1 MEYLIIDPSTRKI
14 TIPKSEQ
21 LFGVYGEGNIERKYF
36 KCPKIVGDNVD
47 LSDCYIFVNYYTAKG
62 LPGKYTVK
70 DVNVDGENI
79 TFSWELK
86 PHIFDANEDTSIYF
100 AVEAKSKDKVEVFRT
115 RPATGNA
122 KETIDTDKEIEET
135 HADVILDLISR
146 VDTLEREPI
155 SEEQIEKSV
164 KSYLEKNPIEETD
177 PTVPAWAKEEEKPTY
192 TAEEVGALP
201 STTVI
206 PSKLSELTADDEHET
221 VTKEEKQAW
230 NAKSDFSGEYRD
242 LRGKPELAEWA
253 LQREKPT
260 YTARE
265 VGALPDT
272 TEIPKN
278 LSDLQDDAEHRTVT
292 DTEKQ
297 SWNDKSGT
305 GLSDIAKKLLI
316 TILKNAVYT
325 VNQKANIEALENAL
339 STQNTPTDA
348 WSIVQNL
355 TYVTSTNT
363 AFNVK
368 KGESYTTTIVPNTN
382 YMIDSVTVVMGG
394 VDITNT
400 AYNNGV
406 ITINSVTGNVII
418 TAIAKKN
425 SGALLPSDGLLA
437 NFDFRNKEMTSYNL
451 SGWGNVYKCDDET
464 GNYFTFGGSAKTA
477 SQGGIEQYVFR
488 DVRKKDNE
496 SKSVDLGTD
505 FTIAM
510 YSTEVPNILNSAK
523 KSNVSVAKI
532 ILAPRYINTSASEVI
547 AGQTELGIS
556 RDKYMSLIITVSA
569 SVIKMYVD
577 GTLQKTYN
585 GEEISGFKKWKS
597 TPVQP
602 LTVYNEGT
610 IASAAMYNKA
620 LSDNDVTELHA
631 YFKALEVE

>member
-70 DVNVDGENI
+70 DVKVDGGNI

-100 AVEAKSKDKVEVFRT
+100 AVEAKNKDKVEVFRT
-115 RPATGNA
+115 RPAAGKA
-122 KETIDTDKEIEET
+122 KETIDTDTEIEDT

-146 VDTLEREPI
+146 VDTLEKEPI
-155 SEEQIEKSV
+155 S
-164 KSYLEKNPIEETD
+164 
-177 PTVPAWAKEEEKPTY
+177 EEKPTY

-297 SWNDKSGT
+297 SWDNKSDFSGNYEDLQGKPIIPT
-305 GLSDIAKKLLI
+305 VPTTLPNPQALTITYGGRTHTYDGSEALAI
-316 TILKNAVYT
+316 TI
-325 VNQKANIEALENAL
+325 
-339 STQNTPTDA
+339 
-348 WSIVQNL
+348 
-355 TYVTSTNT
+355 
-363 AFNVK
+363 
-368 KGESYTTTIVPNTN
+368 
-382 YMIDSVTVVMGG
+382 
-394 VDITNT
+394 
-400 AYNNGV
+400 
-406 ITINSVTGNVII
+406 
-418 TAIAKKN
+418 
-425 SGALLPSDGLLA
+425 
-437 NFDFRNKEMTSYNL
+437 
-451 SGWGNVYKCDDET
+451 ET
-464 GNYFTFGGSAKTA
+464 
-477 SQGGIEQYVFR
+477 GGIERIEKLSTDTTVTLEPNKLYVFPEM
-488 DVRKKDNE
+488 E
-496 SKSVDLGTD
+496 SLTY
-505 FTIAM
+505 TIEGKG
-510 YSTEVPNILNSAK
+510 EVHFIFRSGATATRVVHP
-523 KSNVSVAKI
+523 SNVNIGSFSVESNKVYEVS
-532 ILAPRYINTSASEVI
+532 ILEGLLTSQNWS
-547 AGQTELGIS
+547 
-556 RDKYMSLIITVSA
+556 VS
-569 SVIKMYVD
+569 
-577 GTLQKTYN
+577 
-585 GEEISGFKKWKS
+585 
-597 TPVQP
+597 
-602 LTVYNEGT
+602 
-610 IASAAMYNKA
+610 
-620 LSDNDVTELHA
+620 
-631 YFKALEVE
+631 